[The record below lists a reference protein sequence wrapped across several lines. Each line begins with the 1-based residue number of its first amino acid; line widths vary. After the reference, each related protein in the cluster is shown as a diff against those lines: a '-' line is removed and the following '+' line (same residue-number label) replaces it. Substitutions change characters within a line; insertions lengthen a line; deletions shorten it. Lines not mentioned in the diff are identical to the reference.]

1 MKRRRTGPVHTP
13 TPRVAR
19 RASLAV
25 IALYVA
31 GVAGAAEFGP
41 VEASGSGFLSAVAGK
56 IVRGRSD
63 PATDLGYL
71 CPCFISDYG
80 QNGVYDKR
88 GWQFGPDSRLGLQG
102 TASVDA
108 GRYALT
114 AQAVSR
120 GSRQGAVDLEWMY
133 ATAAIDSDWTVQ
145 VGRKRLPLFLSSEV
159 QDVGYALPWIHLA
172 PQLYG
177 WEVVNYNGASLSY
190 RHPFGS
196 WLANAQLLYGKETVR
211 DSGHW
216 QIYNGKGTRT
226 DTSWRHIAGI
236 ELKLSRDWFDVRA
249 VLIQSTTQSRN
260 LSAGESDFSAP
271 AQQRIRGLPFNGD
284 NGAWVG
290 RAEFLYIDRRQ
301 DYGFDHAQLYAAG
314 RRFGPW
320 LAMISYA
327 NYRQVV
333 VAAPDTAEGH
343 STRTAVLRYDI
354 GESTAVKLQYDIWRD
369 KTAPNYTSMHGDVQ
383 LISVAFDRVF

>member
-1 MKRRRTGPVHTP
+1 MKRRRTAPVP
-13 TPRVAR
+13 TPRPRAAR
-19 RASLAV
+19 RATLAA
-25 IALYVA
+25 IALCAA

-56 IVRGRSD
+56 VVRGQSN
-63 PATDLGYL
+63 PATDLGYA

-80 QNGVYDKR
+80 QNGVYDRR

-102 TASVDA
+102 TASVEA

-120 GSRQGAVDLEWMY
+120 GSRRGAVDLEWMY

-159 QDVGYALPWIHLA
+159 QDVGYALPWTHLA

-196 WLANAQLLYGKETVR
+196 WLANAQVLGGQETVR
-211 DSGHW
+211 DSGYW

-226 DTSWRHIAGI
+226 DTSWRHITGF
-236 ELKLSRDWFDVRA
+236 ELKMSRDWFDVRA
-249 VLIQSTTQSRN
+249 VLIQSTTQSRDV
-260 LSAGESDFSAP
+260 SAGETAFSAP
-271 AQQRIRGLPFNGD
+271 AHQRIHGLSFNAD
-284 NGAWVG
+284 NGTWVA
-290 RAEFLYIDRRQ
+290 RAEFLYIDRRE

-314 RRFGPW
+314 RRFGPL
-320 LAMISYA
+320 LAMVSYA

-333 VAAPDTAEGH
+333 VAAPDTSEGH
-343 STRTAVLRYDI
+343 STRTAVLRYDL
-354 GESTAVKLQYDIWRD
+354 GESMALKLQYDIWRD
-369 KTAPNYTSMHGDVQ
+369 RTAPNYTSMHGDVQ
-383 LISVAFDRVF
+383 LISIAFDKVF